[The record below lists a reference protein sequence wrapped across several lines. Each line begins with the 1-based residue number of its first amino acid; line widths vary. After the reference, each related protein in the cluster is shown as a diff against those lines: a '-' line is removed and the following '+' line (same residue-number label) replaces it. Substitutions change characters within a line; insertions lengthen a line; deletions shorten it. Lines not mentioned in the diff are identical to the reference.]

1 MSISL
6 TSTEKE
12 VIYLVAVIESID
24 SVVNNVIFELIGDD
38 TQSQILFRDENAQ
51 RLFNIYLVDFLST
64 TDKHKHAPVPRK
76 SYLKALH
83 EITENPTFSNDM
95 IKNLKLSVNSFKE
108 WLDAEVSVKV
118 YFPSIN
124 YDGEIRLSRS
134 LFIKMCGNL
143 SKHNILRSVGI
154 AIDIMDVLEKEGVQ
168 ITKEESMFVLNE
180 FYEWFHDDIL
190 NYHGTTIVEFLN
202 NIRWDIYE
210 YLKTEHQGSITWDY
224 NSDPKRYA
232 YNIPPGIESDFGKKW
247 YWSLMN
253 KVKHPPHI
261 RQFIATEFSKNGF

>member
-6 TSTEKE
+6 TSTEEE

-24 SVVNNVIFELIGDD
+24 SMVNDIIFELIGDD
-38 TQSQILFRDENAQ
+38 PQSQILFRDESAQ

-64 TDKHKHAPVPRK
+64 TDKHAPVPSK

-83 EITENPTFSNDM
+83 EITENAAFSNDM
-95 IKNLKLSVNSFKE
+95 IENLKLSVGSFKE
-108 WLDAEVSVKV
+108 WLDTEVSVKV
-118 YFPSIN
+118 WFPSIN

-143 SKHNILRSVGI
+143 SKHNILRSMGI
-154 AIDIMDVLEKEGVQ
+154 AVNIMDVLKKEGVQ
-168 ITKEESMFVLNE
+168 ITKEESMFILDE

-202 NIRWDIYE
+202 NIRWGIYD
-210 YLKTEHQGSITWDY
+210 YLKIEHQSSIAWDY
-224 NSDPKRYA
+224 NSALKRYT
-232 YNIPPGIESDFGKKW
+232 YNTPSGIKSDFGKKW

-253 KVKHPPHI
+253 KVKQPPYI
-261 RQFIATEFSKNGF
+261 RRFIATESLKNRF